1 MKNADSYS
9 VQSKGIRDTFSDYI
23 ELTKPGITFSVLASM
38 AIGFI
43 MATPGKP
50 DLIVL
55 IHALVGTWLTA
66 SGTSAHNMFLER
78 RLDNLMQR
86 TRLRPLPSSKISASH
101 GAVFSLSLISLG
113 LIYLT
118 IFVNPVASAVSFA
131 TTMIYLLVYTPLK
144 RITAL
149 NVYIGAI
156 PGALPVVGGWAA
168 ATGTL
173 SDPGMWILF
182 GVIFLWQIPHVMSI
196 GWICKDDYEHAGFQ
210 MLPRRDPKGLKT
222 SFWMMIPT
230 MILLP
235 ANGLIYTS
243 GMGSWL
249 FLSLSLLTTLFFLWY
264 TIRFLMERDRV
275 SARKVMFFSFV
286 YLPLIW
292 AYLLLDRI
300 VLSNF
305 LG

>member
-1 MKNADSYS
+1 MKNAEIDTIESR
-9 VQSKGIRDTFSDYI
+9 GFRDVLSDYF

-38 AIGFI
+38 AIGFL
-43 MATPGKP
+43 MAIPGKP
-50 DLIVL
+50 DFLVL
-55 IHALVGTWLTA
+55 LHALIGTWLTA

-86 TRLRPLPSSKISASH
+86 TRLRPLPALKIPAKN
-101 GAVFSLSLISLG
+101 GAVFSLSLIALG
-113 LIYLT
+113 LVYLSL
-118 IFVNPVASAVSFA
+118 FVNPVASAVSLT

-149 NVYIGAI
+149 NVYVGAI

-168 ATGTL
+168 ATGSL
-173 SDPGMWILF
+173 ADPGMWILF
-182 GVIFLWQIPHVMSI
+182 GIIFLWQIPHVMSI

-210 MLPRRDPKGLKT
+210 MLPRRDPAGLKT
-222 SFWMMIPT
+222 SYWMVIPT
-230 MILLP
+230 TLLLP
-235 ANGLIYTS
+235 ANGWVYTS

-249 FLSLSLLTTLFFLWY
+249 FLGLSLATTLYFLWC
-264 TIRFLMERDRV
+264 TIRFLLERDRA

-286 YLPLIW
+286 YLPMIW

-300 VLSNF
+300 VFSNF

>member
-50 DLIVL
+50 DLVVL

-264 TIRFLMERDRV
+264 SIRFLMERDRA

>member
-264 TIRFLMERDRV
+264 TIRFLMERDRA

>member
-50 DLIVL
+50 DLVVL

-264 TIRFLMERDRV
+264 TIRFLMERDRA

>member
-1 MKNADSYS
+1 
-9 VQSKGIRDTFSDYI
+9 
-23 ELTKPGITFSVLASM
+23 M

-264 TIRFLMERDRV
+264 TIRFLMERDRA

>member
-50 DLIVL
+50 DLVVL

-264 TIRFLMERDRV
+264 TIRFLMERDRA
-275 SARKVMFFSFV
+275 SARKVMFFSLV